1 MKNRLENIILA
12 VIILMIASTTPVLS
26 QTIAEKKQLKAELLQ
41 RIEEFQDCI
50 GSQAN
55 PNVHSHLYQ
64 LAGQEVPVLQQTDF
78 SKGASRFSQV
88 SPDLGVNVML
98 MDDRN
103 LSRWE
108 KQEAKQICA
117 NYFEGGRGFHIASH
131 GLEDG
136 NGASTNELLIG
147 GKALNP
153 EQTAEM
159 ILQCLQNYDILLKYR
174 EEPFPIVLHS
184 CKSGQGGDNSFAAKL
199 SSIIA
204 QKIPQAAV
212 IASPELV
219 LCEMDNKGNYN
230 EYVSDRSG
238 SKHGNWLVF
247 QNGKQTMQGTPD
259 YKSTVNKIISNKK

>member
-1 MKNRLENIILA
+1 MY
-12 VIILMIASTTPVLS
+12 V
-26 QTIAEKKQLKAELLQ
+26 KQHSCELL
-41 RIEEFQDCI
+41 FY
-50 GSQAN
+50 
-55 PNVHSHLYQ
+55 NVELWSDGILFDYY
-64 LAGQEVPVLQQTDF
+64 AGILF
-78 SKGASRFSQV
+78 
-88 SPDLGVNVML
+88 
-98 MDDRN
+98 
-103 LSRWE
+103 
-108 KQEAKQICA
+108 
-117 NYFEGGRGFHIASH
+117 NYYLH
-131 GLEDG
+131 
-136 NGASTNELLIG
+136 
-147 GKALNP
+147 
-153 EQTAEM
+153 
-159 ILQCLQNYDILLKYR
+159 LQNYDILLKYR

-204 QKIPQAAV
+204 QKIPQVAV